1 MLSSIL
7 GFYKT
12 MYKEKLFSMLKSP
25 ALKDIFHW
33 SEPMHRSIIL
43 ICFLNLILSGSSLTI
58 TLATRGLIDG
68 ATGRNAAQVKIYAVW
83 LILTVVIIRLTSV
96 VNDLLC
102 TRTNAILLQD
112 MRAMFL
118 HRLLK
123 KEYAS
128 VDSYHSGDLINR
140 IFSDVSIVKDG
151 IMNIVPQLV
160 SMTISFCGAA
170 IILISMDWRFVILL
184 VVGGLIGLAMIIL
197 FKKPMSTRHKAVQE
211 KEGRLHA
218 ILQETLGNLRFIKAS
233 GLEENMEKQSDAAQ
247 KDFLEVQLKK
257 GYFST
262 GMSACISTVFQLSW
276 LFCMLWGGLGIYR
289 GALTYGSFAAVI
301 QLVGQIQGPIASAAD
316 IASQAYGTIT
326 SAERLKELL
335 DLPEEENGEMTGEL
349 ESNLPGRTNAMFGG
363 QGNRSES
370 RQESASELYDHLE
383 AIHLNN
389 VSFNYDREP
398 VLEDVNA
405 SIHPG
410 DFVAVTGISG
420 GGKSTLFQLLLG
432 IYQPKSG
439 TVEFVLKE
447 KNEKMED
454 RSLPASR
461 MTRPLFAYVPQGNIL
476 FSGTL
481 RENLRMFNENAS
493 EEELRSAVK
502 AACID
507 HLINQLDAGLDTLLG
522 ERGVGLSEGQ
532 AQRVAVARALLS
544 HAPILLLDESTSA
557 LDEET
562 EAQLLSNISQM
573 KNKTCLI
580 VTHRKAALSICDYEL
595 HMESGKL
602 LKKQEIYL
610 GGS

>member
-1 MLSSIL
+1 
-7 GFYKT
+7 
-12 MYKEKLFSMLKSP
+12 
-25 ALKDIFHW
+25 
-33 SEPMHRSIIL
+33 MHRFIIF
-43 ICFLNLILSGSSLTI
+43 ICFLNLISSGSSLAI
-58 TLATRGLIDG
+58 TVATKGLIDG
-68 ATGRNAAQVKIYAVW
+68 ATSHDATQVKLYAVW
-83 LILTVVIIRLTSV
+83 LILTVVILRLTSV
-96 VNDLLC
+96 INNLLC
-102 TRTNAILLQD
+102 TRTNAVLLRD
-112 MRAMFL
+112 MRSMFL
-118 HRLLK
+118 HSLLK
-123 KEYAS
+123 KQYAF
-128 VDSYHSGDLINR
+128 VDGYHSGDLINR
-140 IFSDVSIVKDG
+140 MFSDVSIVKDG

-160 SMTISFCGAA
+160 SMTISFFGAA
-170 IILISMDWRFVILL
+170 VILISMDWRFVILL
-184 VVGGLIGLAMIIL
+184 VAGGMIGLTMIVL

-211 KEGRLHA
+211 KEGRIHA
-218 ILQETLGNLRFIKAS
+218 ILQETLGNLRFIKAG
-233 GLEENMEKQSDAAQ
+233 GLEQNMEKQSETAQ
-247 KDFLEVQLKK
+247 KEFLEVQLKK

-262 GMSACISTVFQLSW
+262 GMSACINTVFQLSW

-289 GALTYGSFAAVI
+289 DVLTYGSFAAVI

-316 IASQAYGTIT
+316 VASQAYGTIT
-326 SAERLKELL
+326 SAERLKELM
-335 DLPEEENGEMTGEL
+335 DLPEENTSELSGEKV
-349 ESNLPGRTNAMFGG
+349 
-363 QGNRSES
+363 
-370 RQESASELYDHLE
+370 SELYAHLE
-383 AIHLNN
+383 VIHLNN
-389 VSFNYDREP
+389 ISFDYDREP
-398 VLEDVNA
+398 VLEEVNA

-447 KNEKMED
+447 ENSEMEG

-481 RENLRMFNENAS
+481 RENLMMFNENAS
-493 EEELRSAVK
+493 EEDLRSVVK

-507 HLINQLDAGLDTLLG
+507 HLLDQLDDGLDTLLG

-573 KNKTCLI
+573 KDKTCLI

-602 LKKQEIYL
+602 LRKNEKY
-610 GGS
+610 